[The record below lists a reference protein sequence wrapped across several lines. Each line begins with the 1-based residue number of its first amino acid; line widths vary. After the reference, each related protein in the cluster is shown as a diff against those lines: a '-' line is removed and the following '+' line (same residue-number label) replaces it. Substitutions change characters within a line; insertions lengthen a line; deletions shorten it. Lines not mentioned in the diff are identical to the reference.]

1 MPGRQSTGSRLVK
14 RAKPRNK
21 AQKRSLNALAI
32 ASKQNPERTK
42 IRQSRLGDADG
53 IEKSRH
59 SRGHAIVD
67 ASEGNNGHGDKG
79 EQTTKGSDVEE
90 GSDSEGNEWRIGH
103 VDSEDDSDLDS
114 NEAFGES
121 DEERFEGFTFRGSKS
136 GAKKPGVGKAKGR
149 IDENGSDA
157 EIDLNEDERDDELD
171 EGNESLSDLGEDAI
185 DLAEMLDDS
194 DKEKL
199 QPGGSKK
206 RKAQVYEEDSADG
219 SADDSAESEVKDD
232 DDEES
237 SLSLSD
243 AEDENNDP
251 ARLSALQDLVASI
264 QPDPANEQP
273 SKRRRMDDA
282 HETSTPSNF
291 GITSSQKLTLAD
303 LQSTVTDPQLK
314 QSLNLL
320 NPAKAKKRSGK
331 RDGIPGKLN
340 APLEKRQQDPL
351 DRAAAYQMTKE
362 QLKRWEDTVIHNRRA
377 DHLMFP
383 FQDPSQAAII
393 GNTRMLPTSTIGPT
407 NDLERAIQEI
417 SEMSGLVSA
426 NSGKIEEQQIAAFE
440 ELQTNKMPLEEVQ
453 ARRAELRKIRDLLFF
468 EEKRAK
474 RIKSIKSKKYRREH
488 RRDLKKREQGERDA
502 LAAAGEENSDDEREE
517 HDRRRAMA
525 RMGAKVRDSKFSKGL
540 KESGRAEWDADARSA
555 VLEKAKSEED
565 LRRRIE
571 GKTIRDEDGSMSEL
585 SSDNEEDNDQDIR
598 SQIERTDGKQAEESV
613 GSKLF
618 SMPFMQKADA
628 ARKAQNDADQ
638 ENILRELDGDD
649 TSSDSD
655 EDLASG
661 RWKYGPTSKQTST
674 QYPRDIESSEREG
687 RQSDSGDEEAG
698 DRGHTDD
705 PEDDI
710 EIVLEGKKDDNAT
723 TKPDRPFKG
732 PQNNKQPQRSLEFGS
747 AEIEDNPWLKP
758 ASHRS
763 RSRQTQKSDIAPATI
778 SNTFS
783 DALPLQQDPAPA
795 KPRPLKS
802 ILKKPAS
809 KPTEEPP
816 SNPDKWTQIATNDL
830 TVAPE
835 SENDSNSDD
844 ETTRLP
850 FALRNHALAQRVFA
864 GDEVVS
870 SFEKEKQQAIA
881 DDEEKIVDNTL
892 PGWGS
897 WTGEGISKKAAT
909 RNTNRFLTK
918 SEGIKAENRK
928 DAKLKG
934 VIINEKRIKK
944 NAKYLASQLPHPFE
958 TRQQYERSLR
968 LPVGPEWT
976 TKETFQ
982 NATKPRVMIK
992 QGVIA
997 PMVRPLL

>member
-1 MPGRQSTGSRLVK
+1 MAGRQSTGPRPAK

-21 AQKRSLNALAI
+21 AQKRTLNALAI

-42 IRQSRLGDADG
+42 IRQSRLGDADS

-59 SRGHAIVD
+59 IRGHANVD
-67 ASEGNNGHGDKG
+67 ASEGNNGHGNKG
-79 EQTTKGSDVEE
+79 ERTTKGSDVEE

-103 VDSEDDSDLDS
+103 VDSNDDSDLDS
-114 NEAFGES
+114 DEAFGES
-121 DEERFEGFTFRGSKS
+121 DEERFEGFTFRGSTS
-136 GAKKPGVGKAKGR
+136 GAKKPGVEKANGR

-157 EIDLNEDERDDELD
+157 EIDLNEDEGDSQHDE
-171 EGNESLSDLGEDAI
+171 ENKSLSDLGEDAV

-194 DKEKL
+194 DEGEL

-206 RKAQVYEEDSADG
+206 RKAQVYEKD
-219 SADDSAESEVKDD
+219 SADDSAESEVDDDDD
-232 DDEES
+232 DDEDS

-251 ARLSALQDLVASI
+251 ARLSALQELVASI
-264 QPDPANEQP
+264 QPDPADEQP
-273 SKRRRMDDA
+273 SKRRRMNDG
-282 HETSTPSNF
+282 HETSTPSDF

-303 LQSTVTDPQLK
+303 LQSTVTDPHLK
-314 QSLNLL
+314 QSLKLL
-320 NPAKAKKRSGK
+320 DPAKAKKRSGK
-331 RDGIPGKLN
+331 RTGIPGKLN

-383 FQDPSQAAII
+383 LQDSSQAATS
-393 GNTRMLPTSTIGPT
+393 GNTRMLPTSTTGPT

-417 SEMSGLVSA
+417 SEMSGLASA
-426 NSGKIEEQQIAAFE
+426 NNGKSEEQQIAAFE

-453 ARRAELRKIRDLLFF
+453 ARRAELRKLRDLMFF

-488 RRDLKKREQGERDA
+488 RRDLKKLEQGERDA
-502 LAAAGEENSDDEREE
+502 LAAAGEKNSDDDREE

-571 GKTIRDEDGSMSEL
+571 GNTIRDEDGSMSEP
-585 SSDNEEDNDQDIR
+585 SSDDEEDNNQDIR
-598 SQIERTDGKQAEESV
+598 SQIDRTDGKQTEESV

-638 ENILRELDGDD
+638 ESFLRELDGDD

-655 EDLASG
+655 VDLATS
-661 RWKYGPTSKQTST
+661 RRKYGPTSKRTST
-674 QYPRDIESSEREG
+674 QYPRDIESNGLDG

-705 PEDDI
+705 PEEDI
-710 EIVLEGKKDDNAT
+710 EIVLEGKKDDKAT
-723 TKPDRPFKG
+723 AKPDRPFKG
-732 PQNNKQPQRSLEFGS
+732 PQNNKQPRRSLESGS

-763 RSRQTQKSDIAPATI
+763 RSRQTQKSSDIAPATI

-809 KPTEEPP
+809 KPTQEPP
-816 SNPDKWTQIATNDL
+816 SNPDNWTQIATNDL
-830 TVAPE
+830 TSAHD
-835 SENDSNSDD
+835 SENDSDNDA

-864 GDEVVS
+864 GDEVVP
-870 SFEKEKQQAIA
+870 SFEKEKRQAIA
-881 DDEEKIVDNTL
+881 DDEEKIIDNTL

-909 RNTNRFLTK
+909 RNTNRFLVK

-934 VIINEKRIKK
+934 VIISEKRIKK

-997 PMVRPLL
+997 PMLRPLL